1 MTGAVSPA
9 PAPGR
14 GGLPVLGQLSTL
26 GRIALL
32 ATIVASLAAIVLDFG
47 VHADPTLIF
56 VTAAVAILGLA
67 WVVGLSTERL
77 GSITGPQV
85 GGILNA
91 TFGNIA
97 ELIIAFF
104 ALQAGLIE
112 VVKASLTGSII
123 GNLLLVLGASI
134 LVGGVRHGTQT
145 FSQRIASSNASLLV
159 LAVIGLFVPAVFAF
173 TTSDP
178 EQGSLTEE
186 SVLVSVALMAGY
198 VLSLIYGFSHPAE
211 TLGGHGETAEHGGPA
226 WTGRVAIAVLV
237 AAAGLLAVLSEILVG
252 SIEEFITSFGL
263 SAFFVGVVVVP
274 TIGNLAEHLV
284 AVQLAAKDKMEFAMA
299 VSYGSSL
306 QVALFVAPVL
316 VLLGAVLG
324 QPMDLVF
331 TPLEVAAVAA
341 AVGLSALIALDG
353 ESNWLEGALLMI
365 VYLILA
371 VSFFEF
377 VAP

>member
-1 MTGAVSPA
+1 MTADSSPV
-9 PAPGR
+9 PPSVGR
-14 GGLPVLGQLSTL
+14 GLPVLDKLSLTS
-26 GRIALL
+26 RIALI
-32 ATIVASLAAIVLDFG
+32 ATLLMSALGIVLDFG
-47 VHADPTLIF
+47 IHVDKNVVF
-56 VTAAVAILGLA
+56 VVSAIAILGLA

-77 GSITGPQV
+77 GSLTGPRV

-134 LVGGVRHGTQT
+134 LVGGLRHGIQT
-145 FSQRIASSNASLLV
+145 FSARVASSNASLLV

-173 TTSDP
+173 TTNP
-178 EQGSLTEE
+178 EQGTRTEE
-186 SVLVSVALMAGY
+186 SVLIAFALIAGY
-198 VLSLIYGFSHPAE
+198 VLSLVYQFTNPDE
-211 TLGGHGETAEHGGPA
+211 TLGGHGESAGHGGPA
-226 WTGRVAIAVLV
+226 WTVRVAIIVLIV
-237 AAAGLLAVLSEILVG
+237 AAALLAVLSEILVD
-252 SIEEFITSFGL
+252 SIETFIESFGL
-263 SAFFVGVVVVP
+263 SAFFVGVVIVP

-299 VSYGSSL
+299 VSFGSSL

-316 VLLGAVLG
+316 VIIGALLG

-341 AVGLSALIALDG
+341 AVGISALIALDG
-353 ESNWLEGALLMI
+353 ESNWLEGALLTL
-365 VYLILA
+365 VYIILA
-371 VSFFEF
+371 ISFFE
-377 VAP
+377 VK